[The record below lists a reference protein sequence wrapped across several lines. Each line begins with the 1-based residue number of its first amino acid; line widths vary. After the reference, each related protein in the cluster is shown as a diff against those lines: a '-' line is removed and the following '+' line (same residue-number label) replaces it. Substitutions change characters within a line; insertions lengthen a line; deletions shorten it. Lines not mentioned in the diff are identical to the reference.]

1 VLTVF
6 YRRFYILLFL
16 IWLGAVSGLFV
27 LSVWGNF
34 NTFIHDFS
42 FYTRMAENGTPA
54 VVNGSQTFVEAA
66 EEEVTSVRR
75 EVVHEVRKM
84 EREVEQFFEVNK
96 TGHKI
101 DPVKEEVEQDLAANR
116 TQTVLKKGTG
126 VTGTL
131 DDLEF
136 IHTETDFLARLQTSG
151 KVGRV
156 TYFWLD
162 KPSKLV
168 VDLRGKW
175 AYEVPIVTDFISG
188 FVGQVVLGRHTDR
201 LRLVFYFRDPK
212 EQKGPPPQLIHTSR
226 GLDVVVANPTPEQ
239 AAKLVPEQKSEPGI
253 DQTIE

>member
-1 VLTVF
+1 MLTVF

-34 NTFIHDFS
+34 DTFIRDFS

-54 VVNGSQTFVEAA
+54 VVNGSQTFVQAA

-75 EVVHEVRKM
+75 EVVHEVRKV
-84 EREVEQFFEVNK
+84 EREVEEFFEGNETEQK
-96 TGHKI
+96 T
-101 DPVKEEVEQDLAANR
+101 DPIQEEIKQDLAANR
-116 TQTVLKKGTG
+116 TQTVPKKSTG
-126 VTGTL
+126 SIGTL
-131 DDLEF
+131 DVLEF
-136 IHTETDFLARLQTSG
+136 THTETEFLARLQTSSE
-151 KVGRV
+151 VGRV

-175 AYEVPIVTDFISG
+175 SYEVPRVTDFISG

-201 LRLVFYFRDPK
+201 LRLVFNFRDPK
-212 EQKGPPPQLIHTSR
+212 EKKGPSPQLIHTPQ
-226 GLDVVVANPTPEQ
+226 GLDIVVTNPTPSPE
-239 AAKLVPEQKSEPGI
+239 PEHRIEQKP
-253 DQTIE
+253 DQTVD